1 MDGDPARGARRT
13 TKPLTRPLESSI
25 LAGALVEFAQ
35 QGIASDRTRPGLG
48 EPPEPPRKLR
58 VLFVTEDDPIYVI
71 RFFDSFLVEYPREE
85 LTIVGMTIVAPF
97 RESLAATARRM
108 LSFYGVVGSARL
120 AVRFAGAKLRRR
132 SIATLAKREGIP
144 LIPTSS
150 VNDSRYVARI
160 RELAPDVIVSV
171 AAPEIFR
178 DEILSVPRLACINL
192 HSGRLPKFRGM
203 MPAFWQML
211 GGEREATVTVHE
223 MAREVDAGRI
233 LGTVECAIHE
243 RDSVDRLM
251 TEAKVAGAG
260 LMIHVLGEIA
270 SGTVVPRPLDMSEA
284 SYYSFP
290 ARQDARNLLR
300 RGHRLL

>member
-1 MDGDPARGARRT
+1 
-13 TKPLTRPLESSI
+13 LTGSLETSI
-25 LAGALVEFAQ
+25 LMAQSVESTQGAP
-35 QGIASDRTRPGLG
+35 ASS
-48 EPPEPPRKLR
+48 PRKLR
-58 VLFVTEDDPIYVI
+58 VLFVTEDDPIYVL
-71 RFFDSFLVEYPREE
+71 RFFDSFLVEYPREQFD
-85 LTIVGMTIVAPF
+85 IVGMTIVAPF

-120 AVRFAGAKLRRR
+120 AARFAAAKLRRR
-132 SIATLAKREGIP
+132 SIAALAKREGVP
-144 LIPTSS
+144 LVSTSS
-150 VNDSRYVARI
+150 VNDPRYVDRI
-160 RELAPDVIVSV
+160 RELDSDVIVSV

-178 DEILSVPRLACINL
+178 DEVLSAPRLACINL

-203 MPAFWQML
+203 MPTFWQML
-211 GGEREATVTVHE
+211 GGERQATVTVHE

-251 TEAKVAGAG
+251 TEAKLAGAR
-260 LMIHVLGEIA
+260 LMIRVLGELA
-270 SGTVVPRPLDMSEA
+270 SGTVVPRALDMSEA

-290 ARQDARNLLR
+290 TRQDARNLLK

>member
-1 MDGDPARGARRT
+1 MAQSAESRQGA
-13 TKPLTRPLESSI
+13 PVSSH
-25 LAGALVEFAQ
+25 
-35 QGIASDRTRPGLG
+35 
-48 EPPEPPRKLR
+48 RKLR

-71 RFFDSFLVEYPREE
+71 RFFDSFLVEYPREQFD
-85 LTIVGMTIVAPF
+85 IVGMTIVAPF

-120 AVRFAGAKLRRR
+120 AARFAAAKLRRR
-132 SIATLAKREGIP
+132 SIATLAKREGVP
-144 LIPTSS
+144 LVSTSS
-150 VNDSRYVARI
+150 VNDPGYVARI
-160 RELAPDVIVSV
+160 RELDPDVMVSV

-178 DEILSVPRLACINL
+178 DEVLSAPRLECINL

-203 MPAFWQML
+203 MPTFWQML
-211 GGEREATVTVHE
+211 GGERQATVTVHE

-251 TEAKVAGAG
+251 TEAKLAGAR
-260 LMIHVLGEIA
+260 LMIRVLSEIA

-290 ARQDARNLLR
+290 TRQDARNLLR

>member
-1 MDGDPARGARRT
+1 MTGSLDP
-13 TKPLTRPLESSI
+13 SI
-25 LAGALVEFAQ
+25 LMAHSAESR
-35 QGIASDRTRPGLG
+35 QGGPASSH
-48 EPPEPPRKLR
+48 RKLR

-71 RFFDSFLVEYPREE
+71 RFFDSFLVEYPREQFD
-85 LTIVGMTIVAPF
+85 LVGMTIVAPF

-120 AVRFAGAKLRRR
+120 AARFAAAKLRRR
-132 SIATLAKREGIP
+132 SIATLAKRDGVP
-144 LIPTSS
+144 LVSTSS
-150 VNDSRYVARI
+150 VNDPGYVARI
-160 RELAPDVIVSV
+160 RELYPDVIVSV

-178 DEILSVPRLACINL
+178 DEVLSAPRLACINL

-203 MPAFWQML
+203 MPTFWQML

-270 SGTVVPRPLDMSEA
+270 TGTVVPRPLDMSEA